1 VATIKVKVKVTMI
14 TTEESTF
21 SFRVDEGSTKQQ
33 IEKEASRMCDG
44 LWKNNNGE
52 IREIVEIMETS
63 P

>member
-1 VATIKVKVKVTMI
+1 MI